1 MDIAARTQLHHLNWY
16 CLTVLLLIA
25 CGNQTADQLVT
36 PPSLEQESN
45 YVSAQTAYNNPTTLF
60 ITLSAPANSKYFS
73 TFNLGLYDI
82 TASIRIEGAVQ
93 HISLF
98 NRNPLS
104 TNDYNPATSVDL
116 ASFAVGAKHYI
127 GQFQVPSGVLEA
139 ITVSINGAQTLITE
153 QDNPITLVDSF
164 YSTYTPVNNALN
176 HRLFPAE
183 TAVLLSNPL
192 PLKGQKTFLNLN
204 IDTDFSLTP
213 DTLKNNNTNQHYAL
227 FSPSINVENITPP
240 FDLSLLSSDLTDLN
254 NDVIGIG
261 LPDQMPFIANIKM
274 KGQNQ
279 CLLDGK
285 TSSPTSLSGIYFNY
299 LQGQLIDKQGHLHF
313 TLEKCQFIQLQ
324 QDNDMYLLSGTA
336 DVQDDQINVLGS
348 KTQLALTHI
357 TNHYTQPASQLLN
370 VSAEGNNLIEQH
382 VLALES
388 KSNNFLINQYPLL
401 AKNTATQLDLTGLL
415 VAPQP
420 NLVRFH
426 AGKTTLSAELSE
438 PFPCKL
444 LKNNFTPCT
453 GAITELALPLAQ
465 PGHYSLQLTRR
476 AAYAEEES
484 INHLALLNDKTLHF
498 QNSSAFADTLINK
511 ISQEGYRVLRIK
523 ADGTTMNNKFIAANQ
538 VQLLLF
544 HQQPITDEQAALAL
558 EAIAEADVPANA
570 EGGSGTGLYIGI
582 AAAGASVA
590 ALTVIFLKYQSKI
603 TGALTFTKVN
613 PSTPISKVRRH
624 QIDINSRLAGI
635 QSYWIEQDGNPVEVK
650 QANDG
655 ALYTISKGAMNQL
668 NKVALTDEDGNFLD
682 GIVLK
687 KIHDEPTA
695 GTDLLFQDKE
705 QRPLQLY
712 KVIKNNVTPITFSS
726 IDAAND
732 IFRSGDIEIQFEAN
746 DKNRLKVLKGNQS
759 TFVFAHSEKEAKTKK
774 ALPLA
779 ELYNRSIESEL
790 FYMSDQVVFPEQT
803 IKKGSFLSEDDLF
816 FEKAKKH
823 KSKLTLQTDG
833 TYLVT
838 EDFTLE
844 AEKNRQV
851 VLTYLDQQTKVP
863 NDIIPTIT
871 NEIDRTILDT
881 GISITR
887 LPNTKAL
894 TLNTSQGTQP
904 VSKITFVEN
913 GTTKKINFGNTQ
925 ASLVLNG
932 YTLYF
937 TEKDN
942 QSPKILGNFKE
953 DGSFEA
959 SKQLMPIDILFDDQ
973 SITDKFLNA
982 IKHDIQLTTKK
993 KSERTNKHEPNIDL
1007 DSYVNL
1013 SIDDMNQLK
1022 QRNQSIEDI
1031 DAGAKNRLTDAFN
1044 SLGEGLKRLFKK

>member
-25 CGNQTADQLVT
+25 CGNQTADQRVT

-45 YVSAQTAYNNPTTLF
+45 YVSAQAAYNNPTTLF
-60 ITLSAPANSKYFS
+60 ITLSAPANSNYFS
-73 TFNLGLYDI
+73 TYNLSLYDI
-82 TASIRIEGAVQ
+82 KASIRIEGAVQ

-183 TAVLLSNPL
+183 TDVLLGNPL

-227 FSPSINVENITPP
+227 FSPLIHVENITPP
-240 FDLSLLSSDLTDLN
+240 FDLSLLSSDLTDLT
-254 NDVIGIG
+254 NDIIGIG

-274 KGQNQ
+274 KSQSQ
-279 CLLDGK
+279 CLFNGE
-285 TSSPTSLSGIYFNY
+285 TSNPTSLSGIYFNY

-313 TLEKCQFIQLQ
+313 TLEKCQLIQLKA
-324 QDNDMYLLSGTA
+324 NHDMHLLSGTV
-336 DVQDDQINVLGS
+336 DVQDDQMSVLGS
-348 KTQLALTHI
+348 KSQLPS
-357 TNHYTQPASQLLN
+357 TNHYIQPNNQVLN
-370 VSAEGNNLIEQH
+370 VSAERNNLIDQH
-382 VLALES
+382 VIALES
-388 KSNNFLINQYPLL
+388 HSNTFLINQYPTVT
-401 AKNTATQLDLTGLL
+401 KRTVTQLDLTGLL

-420 NLVRFH
+420 HLVSFH
-426 AGKTTLSAELSE
+426 ADKTTLSAELSE

-444 LKNNFTPCT
+444 LKNNVAPCT
-453 GAITELALPLAQ
+453 GAITELELPLAQ

-476 AAYAEEES
+476 AAYAEEGS
-484 INHLALLNDKTLHF
+484 FSHLALLNDKTLHF
-498 QNSSAFADTLINK
+498 QNSSEFADTLINK

-544 HQQPITDEQAALAL
+544 HQQPIIDEQTVLAL
-558 EAIAEADVPANA
+558 EEITEADDSADS
-570 EGGSGTGLYIGI
+570 ESGSGTGLYIGI

-590 ALTVIFLKYQSKI
+590 ALTAIFLKYQSKI

-655 ALYTISKGAMNQL
+655 ALYTISKGAINQL

-726 IDAAND
+726 IDAANNS
-732 IFRSGDIEIQFEAN
+732 FRSGDIEIQFEAN

-779 ELYNRSIESEL
+779 ELYNRSIDSDL

-887 LPNTKAL
+887 LPNTQAL

-913 GTTKKINFGNTQ
+913 GTTKKINFSNTQ

-959 SKQLMPIDILFDDQ
+959 SKQLMPIDIFFDDQ
-973 SITDKFLNA
+973 SITEKFLNA

-993 KSERTNKHEPNIDL
+993 KSESTNKHEPNIDL

-1013 SIDDMNQLK
+1013 SIDDINHLK

-1031 DAGAKNRLTDAFN
+1031 DTGAKNRLTDAFN
-1044 SLGEGLKRLFKK
+1044 SLGDGLKRLFKK